1 MKDLFIKM
9 SQVAAIVALVAGV
22 FYGLANYLLHVNG
35 MDFSHLQSWTFRLT
49 VVAAAT
55 WAMIIFRK
63 RNGFLLSIPQ
73 GLAAGMLASLFT
85 GAVIALNT
93 FAMREYIYPKYNSD
107 LKEIYK
113 QNLILADKQRIEK
126 AKADGTFSSTTDT
139 TGWTPERLDRQL
151 NKNWGVYFTTKG
163 GMAIDVLGALA
174 VGFLTSATV
183 SFMSRR
189 VKKEN

>member
-1 MKDLFIKM
+1 MKELFIKM
-9 SQVAAIVALVAGV
+9 SQIAATVALVTGV
-22 FYGLANYLLHVNG
+22 FYGLANYTLHING
-35 MDFSHLQSWTFRLT
+35 MDFSNLQIWTFRLS
-49 VVAAAT
+49 VVAAVT
-55 WAMIIFRK
+55 WSMLIFRK
-63 RNGFLLSIPQ
+63 RNGFLMSIRQ
-73 GLAAGMLASLFT
+73 GLAVGMLASLFI

-93 FAMREYIYPKYNSD
+93 FVMREYIYPKYNSD

-151 NKNWGVYFTTKG
+151 NKDWGVFFTTKG
-163 GMAIDVLGALA
+163 GMAVDMFGALA